1 MTAGSSW
8 LLSMLFRTLLL
19 RALLFRALPP
29 LLDTAPRELRLESL
43 ESLESLLE
51 ILASGTTKQ
60 LDTAWSKE
68 AAVRG
73 TMICVQSI
81 GRTLVAR
88 RPEGRVR

>member
-43 ESLESLLE
+43 ESLLE
-51 ILASGTTKQ
+51 ILASGTTRQ